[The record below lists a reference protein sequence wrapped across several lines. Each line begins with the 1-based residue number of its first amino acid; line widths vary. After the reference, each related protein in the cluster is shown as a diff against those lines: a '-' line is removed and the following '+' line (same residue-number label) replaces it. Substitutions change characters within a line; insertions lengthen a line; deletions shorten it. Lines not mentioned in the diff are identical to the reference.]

1 MQFAGRAGRAALLA
15 VKSRTGALWLVGAAL
30 SFVGVCPVFAQTT
43 APSSVTPPTLRPE
56 VPASSPVF
64 IPESNGLRPPA
75 GTDGLSVTLGGV
87 DVAGGYAE
95 LANQTDAVVAGLK
108 GRKVTLAEVYT
119 AASAIEA
126 AHVRAGYILVRASV
140 PPQQLVDGGT
150 LKIVIVDGFIENVD
164 TSTVPARSRAVIAAR
179 VAELAGKH
187 HIKLAQIEEPLLIA
201 SDVPGITLSST
212 LMRGS
217 QPGGARLVVNAKQH
231 LFSGSVGFDNSYDRL
246 LDTYGASAQL
256 SLNSPL
262 GLGEQFYGFAAGGY
276 DLGRFFTSDAP
287 VRVLG
292 GGAVV
297 PFVNGRLIV
306 NPEATFSRTQPLAQT
321 GVARTRGTLQRL
333 TLRAGYTVI
342 KTRAH
347 SLAINATVEQIDET
361 NSAID
366 FGVQISHDR
375 FMAAR
380 LGVSYTQAHVDG
392 SFWAVS
398 GLLSQG
404 LGDLGA
410 LTVLPTGVLASRQG
424 ATRNFT
430 KLGITLRGAAP
441 VVGGLRLVVSGRGQT
456 GFGQP
461 VFRSEQTA
469 LEGADA
475 LSAYTGGVTAVDSAV
490 TARTE
495 LVLPF
500 TSTAF
505 KHRTQIA
512 PYTFA
517 AAGAGWIER
526 PTALER
532 GSITAAAVGVGVRLG
547 LEPLGLSLS
556 AEYAHGFADVPAL
569 DRANRFSGSVTLR
582 F

>member
-297 PFVNGRLIV
+297 P
-306 NPEATFSRTQPLAQT
+306 RTQPLAQT